1 MANKKIPAKVQLGV
15 LVYKDQMKAIDVAAK
30 KLGMSRS
37 SFVRYVVL
45 KSLEK

>member
-1 MANKKIPAKVQLGV
+1 MQLGV
-15 LVYKDQMKAIDVAAK
+15 LVYKDQMKAIDAAAK
-30 KLGMSRS
+30 KIGMSRS